1 MHAQCVLYALGC
13 CELEGGIRETNCH
26 PPAFLF
32 LTDGS
37 SVYFGILL
45 GPCLDIE
52 YIWLHR
58 FSIQYVTF
66 MKQFTQNKEQST
78 SRNGNLTA
86 AALLEHS
93 AVKRMRGHQ
102 KSTRNVFFSKFAL
115 RFVLLENCEATSCI
129 LEAWVGMF

>member
-1 MHAQCVLYALGC
+1 MRAQCVLYALGC
-13 CELEGGIRETNCH
+13 CELQGGIRETHCH

-37 SVYFGILL
+37 SVYLSFLL

-52 YIWLHR
+52 CIGLHR
-58 FSIQYVTF
+58 FLIQYVAF

-78 SRNGNLTA
+78 NGNGNLTA

-102 KSTRNVFFSKFAL
+102 KSTEMCSFQS
-115 RFVLLENCEATSCI
+115 LL
-129 LEAWVGMF
+129 